1 MSLVAPPSTV
11 APAYLWVPEHSSS
24 SAGAEA
30 ADLASSLGFMVDA
43 PERATLDTLL
53 AEGPDGRWAG
63 LEAGV
68 ICGRQNIKTWAL
80 EMTVLYDAFLR
91 DVRRVVWT
99 SHRFKTTQSAFA
111 DLQSLV
117 ENYDWLRKRVKKVRF
132 AAGDEGF
139 ELIGGTRVDFLARTS
154 GGGRGLTG
162 DTVILDE
169 ALFLSPIMLG
179 SLLPTLSARPDPHVR
194 YGSSP
199 GVRESEVLRGVR
211 KRGRKGGDPSLA
223 YIEFTSEREPC
234 ADPMCTHLI
243 GTEGCQLDNETKWA
257 QANPALGRRIS
268 VDYVRSE
275 RRALPPVEFMRE
287 RLGWWEDPPSDDGE
301 QAIPAEAWAERLDAT
316 SSLQPGCRVTF
327 AVDTSWDRQT
337 TWIAAAGIRDDGTPH
352 IEVVATNYG
361 SDWVLPWLRERIPV
375 WSPVSIAMQGS
386 GSPVSSIFD
395 ICKAE
400 LGDLVISLGAGDLG
414 RACGSFFDAV
424 VAGPLAHTDQEQLN
438 QAIKHATVRLM
449 GDAWLWDRKA
459 SPVDIAPLVAVTEA
473 LYSLTSTIE
482 QPKKRSRVIGW

>member
-1 MSLVAPPSTV
+1 MSLVAPLSTV
-11 APAYLWVPEHSSS
+11 EPAHLWVPSHASST
-24 SAGAEA
+24 AGTEV
-30 ADLASSLGFMVDA
+30 ADLAASLGFMVDG
-43 PERATLDTLL
+43 PERITLEALM
-53 AEGPDGRWAG
+53 AEGPDGKWAG
-63 LEAGV
+63 LEAAI
-68 ICGRQNIKTWAL
+68 ICGRQNLKTWAL

-99 SHRFKTTQSAFA
+99 SHRFKTTQAAFG
-111 DLQSLV
+111 DLQALV
-117 ENYDWLRKRVKKVRF
+117 DNYDWLRKRIKKVRF

-139 ELIGGTRVDFLARTS
+139 ELLSGTRIDFLARTS

-169 ALFLSPIMLG
+169 ALFLSPIMMG
-179 SLLPTLSARPDPHVR
+179 SLLPTLSARPDPHIR

-199 GVRESEVLRGVR
+199 GIRESEVLRNVR
-211 KRGRKGGDPSLA
+211 ERGRKGGDPSLA
-223 YIEFTSEREPC
+223 YVEFTSEREPC
-234 ADPMCTHLI
+234 ADVMCTHLI
-243 GTEGCQLDNETKWA
+243 GTPGCQLDNETKWA

-400 LGDLVISLGAGDLG
+400 LGDLVISLGAADLG
-414 RACGSFFDAV
+414 RACGSFYDAV

-449 GDAWLWDRKA
+449 GDAWLWDRKS

-482 QPKKRSRVIGW
+482 QPKKRSRVVGW

>member
-1 MSLVAPPSTV
+1 MSLAALPNTV
-11 APAYLWVPEHSSS
+11 EPAHLWVPSHATST
-24 SAGAEA
+24 AGNEV
-30 ADLASSLGFMVDA
+30 ADLATSLGFMVDG
-43 PERATLDTLL
+43 PERITLEALM
-53 AEGPDGRWAG
+53 AEGPDGKWAG
-63 LEAGV
+63 LEAAI
-68 ICGRQNIKTWAL
+68 ICGRQNLKTWAL

-99 SHRFKTTQSAFA
+99 SHRFKTTQAAFG
-111 DLQSLV
+111 DLQALV

-139 ELIGGTRVDFLARTS
+139 ELVSGTRIDFLARTS

-169 ALFLSPIMLG
+169 ALFLSPIMMG
-179 SLLPTLSARPDPHVR
+179 SLLPTLSARPDPHIR

-199 GVRESEVLRGVR
+199 GIRESEVLRNVR
-211 KRGRKGGDPSLA
+211 ERGRAGGDPSLA
-223 YIEFTSEREPC
+223 YVEFTSEREPC
-234 ADPMCTHLI
+234 ADAMCSHTV
-243 GTEGCQLDNETKWA
+243 GSKGCQLDNETKWA
-257 QANPALGRRIS
+257 EANPALNRRIS
-268 VDYVRSE
+268 IDYVRSE

-287 RLGWWEDPPSDDGE
+287 RLGWWEDPPNQDGE
-301 QAIPAEAWAERLDAT
+301 QAIPADAWAERLDAAST
-316 SSLQPGCRVTF
+316 ITDGARLTF

-337 TWIAAAGIRDDGTPH
+337 TWIAAAGIREDGVPH

-361 SDWVLPWLRERIPV
+361 SDWVLPWLKERIPIFK
-375 WSPVSIAMQGS
+375 PEAIALQGS
-386 GSPVSSIFD
+386 GSPVSSIYD
-395 ICKAE
+395 ILKAE
-400 LGDLVISLGAGDLG
+400 LGDLVVSLGAADLG
-414 RACGSFFDAV
+414 RACGAFYDAV
-424 VAGPLAHTDQEQLN
+424 VTGPLAHTDQDQLN

-459 SPVDIAPLVAVTEA
+459 SPVDIAPLVAATEA